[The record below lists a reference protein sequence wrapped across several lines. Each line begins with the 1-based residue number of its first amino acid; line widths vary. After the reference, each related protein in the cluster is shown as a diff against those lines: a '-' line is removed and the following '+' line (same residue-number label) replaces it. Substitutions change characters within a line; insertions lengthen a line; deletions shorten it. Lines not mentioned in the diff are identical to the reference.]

1 MDRQLLNR
9 IRRTWPDRL
18 VRAIRSG
25 PIRQIRY
32 KAVSLFFAVCTS
44 SGGAQIS
51 GLPTGA
57 ERIVGGRFTFV
68 AMPSDVGLARNL
80 LAESIARDT
89 FPGLPRPTRR
99 AEIFIAPDERRFRE
113 WMGDGVP
120 EWGAAVAYPDEH
132 RIVMQ
137 GRGADSRAGDPRA
150 TLRHEIAH
158 LALHEYAGWRLPH
171 WFNEGYAS
179 FSAGEWGREQV
190 LASSFVLALRGVPH
204 LATLDSMIS
213 GGSARAEQGYALA
226 HRAVADIAALDPAG
240 GLTLLFRHLPQSRS
254 LDAALR
260 TAYGVTLDGFEA
272 GWRKSTRSRYGLLAL
287 FADVSFASLVLF
299 LLIAPFWVA
308 RRRRDRSRL
317 AAMVAADAAAEKRD
331 RDSAIA
337 LLLGEATAPE
347 PDREQ
352 TPGNDDQI
360 KGG

>member
-1 MDRQLLNR
+1 MDCRTIALL
-9 IRRTWPDRL
+9 L
-18 VRAIRSG
+18 VAS
-25 PIRQIRY
+25 
-32 KAVSLFFAVCTS
+32 ATA
-44 SGGAQIS
+44 GGAQIS

-57 ERIVGGRFTFV
+57 ERITGGRFTFV

-89 FPGLPRPTRR
+89 FPGLPRPMRR
-99 AEIFIAPDERRFRE
+99 AEIFIAPDDRRFRE
-113 WMGDGVP
+113 WMGEGVP
-120 EWGAAVAYPDEH
+120 EWGAAVAYPDQH

-137 GRGADSRAGDPRA
+137 GRGADSRAGDPRV

-179 FSAGEWGREQV
+179 YSAGEWGREQV

-213 GGSARAEQGYALA
+213 SGTARAEQGYALA
-226 HRAVADIAALDPAG
+226 HRAVADMAALDPAG
-240 GLTLLFRHLPQSRS
+240 GLTLLFRHFPRTGS

-260 TAYGVTLDGFEA
+260 MAYGVTLDGFEST
-272 GWRKSTRSRYGLLAL
+272 WRRSTRTRYGALAL

-299 LLIAPFWVA
+299 LLIAPFWVS

-317 AAMVAADAAAEKRD
+317 AAMAAADAAAEQRD
-331 RDSAIA
+331 RASAIA
-337 LLLGEATAPE
+337 LLLGETTAK
-347 PDREQ
+347 DLDKEQ
-352 TPGNDDQI
+352 MPGNDDQI
-360 KGG
+360 KGA

>member
-1 MDRQLLNR
+1 MWSDP
-9 IRRTWPDRL
+9 I
-18 VRAIRSG
+18 AGAARSG
-25 PIRQIRY
+25 TIRLIRFGSFLTLLV
-32 KAVSLFFAVCTS
+32 AS
-44 SGGAQIS
+44 SSVADAQIS
-51 GLPTGA
+51 GLPAGA
-57 ERIVGGRFTFV
+57 ERIVGGRFSFV
-68 AMPSDVGLARNL
+68 AMPSDLGLARNL

-89 FPGLPRPTRR
+89 FPGLPRPSRR
-99 AEIFIAPDERRFRE
+99 AEIYIAPDDRRFRE

-120 EWGAAVAYPDEH
+120 EWGAAVAYPDQH
-132 RIVMQ
+132 LIVMQ
-137 GRGADSRAGDPRA
+137 GRSADSRAGDPRV

-171 WFNEGYAS
+171 WFDEGYAS
-179 FSAGEWGREQV
+179 FSAGEWEREQV

-260 TAYGVTLDGFEA
+260 TAYGVTLDGFEST
-272 GWRKSTRSRYGLLAL
+272 WRKTTRSRYGALAL
-287 FADVSFASLVLF
+287 FADLGFASLVLF
-299 LLIAPFWVA
+299 LVIAPFWVA

-317 AAMVAADAAAEKRD
+317 AAMVAADAAAEQRD
-331 RDSAIA
+331 RESAIA

-347 PDREQ
+347 PGPEQ
-352 TPGNDDQI
+352 TPGNEDQI